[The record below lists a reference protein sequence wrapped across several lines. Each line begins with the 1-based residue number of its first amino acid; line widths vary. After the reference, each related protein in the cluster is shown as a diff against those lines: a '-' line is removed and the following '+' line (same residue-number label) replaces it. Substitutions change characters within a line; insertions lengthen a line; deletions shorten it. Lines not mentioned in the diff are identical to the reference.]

1 MFRGARIGE
10 LGGGDA
16 TTDDAPPPTPD
27 TDAPPDALSPID
39 SESESNSSSELDSSS
54 STTRRRPRARRRP
67 RVASSRSLS
76 LDRLSILRLDFLRP
90 TSTRRRSIAPS
101 FVASRRVTIASPSDV
116 VRIVAR
122 TRMNRMNESTTRSP
136 DASIDVPVPS
146 RDARCD
152 GTRGS
157 AETRVGATRAVVRG
171 RPRPTMRDAH
181 DRASRCDGRR
191 GRWTLEGGHRVTV
204 HFSSFEEST
213 GKKGR
218 ATRRV

>member
-10 LGGGDA
+10 RGGGDA

-67 RVASSRSLS
+67 RGASSRSLS

-157 AETRVGATRAVVRG
+157 AETRVTRDSRG
-171 RPRPTMRDAH
+171 RSRSSASDDARCARPRVEM
-181 DRASRCDGRR
+181 
-191 GRWTLEGGHRVTV
+191 
-204 HFSSFEEST
+204 
-213 GKKGR
+213 
-218 ATRRV
+218 